1 MFEEKDSSSLGV
13 ENLDRGSCDEV
24 ASVLGGEVVVL
35 GCGNVLLGD
44 DGFGPAVAQKLQASG
59 AIPPWAEVID
69 AGTSVRELLFDITF
83 SEQRPGLIVVIDA
96 VDVGRT
102 RGEVFEIPPDDI
114 PIVKV
119 PEYSLHQAPTSNLL
133 RELRDRCNV
142 NVVVIACQVGDIP
155 SEVKM
160 GLTPAVEDAVV
171 RATKLV
177 EKRFL
182 QQEKPVRP
190 IEAKRG
196 EDDARSA

>member
-13 ENLDRGSCDEV
+13 ENLGCGSCDEV
-24 ASVLGGEVVVL
+24 ASVLAGEVVVL

-44 DGFGPAVAQKLQASG
+44 DGFGPAVAQKLQVSG
-59 AIPPWAEVID
+59 TIPPWAEVID

-83 SEQRPGLIVVIDA
+83 GEQRPGLIVVIDA

-102 RGEVFEIPPDDI
+102 HGEVFEIPLDNI
-114 PIVKV
+114 PIVNV

-133 RELRDRCNV
+133 RKLRDRCDV

-160 GLTPAVEDAVV
+160 GLTPVVEDAVV
-171 RATKLV
+171 RASKLV

-182 QQEKPVRP
+182 QQEKPVKL
-190 IEAKRG
+190 IEAKKG
-196 EDDARSA
+196 

>member
-1 MFEEKDSSSLGV
+1 MFEEKDSTSLGV
-13 ENLDRGSCDEV
+13 ENLARGSCDEV

-44 DGFGPAVAQKLQASG
+44 DGFGPAVAQKLHASG

-96 VDVGRT
+96 VDAGRSP
-102 RGEVFEIPPDDI
+102 GEVFEISLDDI
-114 PIVKV
+114 PAIKV
-119 PEYSLHQAPTSNLL
+119 SEYSLHQAPTSNWL
-133 RELRDRCNV
+133 RELRDRCDV

-171 RATKLV
+171 RAAKLV
-177 EKRFL
+177 AKRFL
-182 QQEKPVRP
+182 RQEKPVKL
-190 IEAKRG
+190 IEAKEG
-196 EDDARSA
+196 